1 MFGRQTGDT
10 HIDGAAIAGELMGEA
25 AILGGAFL
33 GNIQAGQHL
42 EAVDEFGMGAHR
54 PFGMGFQHAIDA
66 ETDAQGG

>member
-1 MFGRQTGDT
+1 
-10 HIDGAAIAGELMGEA
+10 MGEA
-25 AILGGAFL
+25 AILGGALL